1 VAAFLDRSHS
11 IAGPGFSRWLVPPA
25 ALCVHLCIGQ
35 AYAFSV
41 FNKPMAQLL
50 CAAAS
55 ACPPPTEKAISTTP
69 GDWSISALG
78 WIFSLA
84 IVFLGLSAAVFGRWV
99 ESAGPRKAMFA
110 AACLF
115 CGGLLVAG
123 FGVSIHNLPIVFLGY
138 GVIGGCGLGIGYIS
152 PVSTLIKWFP
162 DRPGLATGTA
172 IMGFGGGALI
182 GAPLAVALMK
192 HYSSPTSN
200 GVAPTMITMGII
212 YFVYMI
218 VGSLLVRLPAPG
230 WRPTGYTPPTRE
242 AAAARMMTTRSL
254 GVGEAVKTRQ
264 FWLLW
269 AVLFLNV
276 TAGIGVLGQASLMI
290 QEMFGVAA
298 AAAAGFVG
306 LLSLFNMGGRIFWAS
321 SSDALGRKRTYMI
334 FFALGAVLYALTPTF
349 GHLHAIVLF
358 VLAYGIILSMYGG
371 GFATIP
377 AYLRDMFGTAQ
388 VGAIHG
394 VLLTAW
400 AAAGVAGPV
409 LINYIRDYQLAHG
422 VAKAD
427 AYSVTIYIMAGLL
440 VIGFICNWLVKPVAE
455 EHFTVGS
462 IAEATA

>member
-1 VAAFLDRSHS
+1 MAAFLDRSHS

-25 ALCVHLCIGQ
+25 ALCIHLCIGQ

-50 CAAAS
+50 CTMQQ
-55 ACPPPTEKAISTTP
+55 ACPPATAKAISTTP
-69 GDWSISALG
+69 GDWSIADLG

-84 IVFLGLSAAVFGRWV
+84 ILVLGLSAAIFGRWV
-99 ESAGPRKAMFA
+99 ERVGPRMAMFA
-110 AACLF
+110 AAILF
-115 CGGLLVAG
+115 CGGLVVAG
-123 FGVSIHNLPIVFLGY
+123 LGVSIHNLPIVFIGY

-182 GAPLAVALMK
+182 GAPLAVTLMK
-192 HYSSPTSN
+192 HYSTPTSN
-200 GVAPTMITMGII
+200 GVAPTMITMGVL

-218 VGSLLVRLPAPG
+218 VGSLIVRLPAEG
-230 WRPTGYTPPTRE
+230 WRPAGYTPPTSD

-254 GVGEAVKTRQ
+254 AMTEAIKTPQ

-276 TAGIGVLGQASLMI
+276 TAGIGILGQASLMI

-306 LLSLFNMGGRIFWAS
+306 LLSIFNMAGRIFWAS
-321 SSDALGRKRTYMI
+321 SSDRIGRKPTYMI
-334 FFALGAVLYALTPTF
+334 FFALGAVLYALTPSF
-349 GHLHAIVLF
+349 GHWHAIVLF
-358 VLAYGIILSMYGG
+358 VLAYGVILSMYGG
-371 GFATIP
+371 GFATVP
-377 AYLRDMFGTAQ
+377 AYLRDLFGTQQ

-400 AAAGVAGPV
+400 SAAGVAGPV
-409 LINYIRDYQLAHG
+409 LVNYIRDYQLTHG

-427 AYSVTIYIMAGLL
+427 AYSVTIYIMACLL
-440 VIGFICNWLVKPVAE
+440 VVGFVCNWLIKPVAE